1 MEESTT
7 VAAYSLIIMIGIIV
21 FYAIVFWKVNE
32 KAGHPGW
39 TALIPIYNVYIHI
52 KIAGRAGWWLILFFI
67 PLVNVIVDIV
77 INLDMAGNFGK
88 STGFGIGL
96 AFLWFIFYPILAFGD
111 AKYTG
116 RPGQSSHLYDGT
128 SAYRTG

>member
-1 MEESTT
+1 MEEGSTAF
-7 VAAYSLIIMIGIIV
+7 VYFFIIFIGITL

-52 KIAGRAGWWLILFFI
+52 KIAGRPGWWLILFFI
-67 PLVNVIVDIV
+67 PLVNFIVEIV
-77 INLDMAGNFGK
+77 INLEMAENFGK

-96 AFLWFIFYPILAFGD
+96 TFLGFIFYPILAFGD
-111 AKYTG
+111 AKYIERQDG
-116 RPGQSSHLYDGT
+116 PSRLYDGT